1 MSIICEFCSVSVKTK
16 YNLKSHLINNKNCLK
31 KRGVKLDSNFICNGC
46 NFIFTNNTNLTTHK
60 HICKKYIIL
69 KIKEELDEKI
79 KEDKDKY
86 EKENKIKFDIQLR
99 SQKDEYEIK
108 IEDLTNK
115 LKNVDLE
122 KKDLIT
128 QHELKIIDMKY
139 NYEKIIKD
147 IQSQNDKL
155 LGNLQKL
162 VNQVIDRPT
171 TSILTNNIIEEKL
184 TSDDIKEYKFGN
196 NFIVPIRSDGM
207 INATSLCKAAGKRL
221 DHYKENLQTKE
232 YLDELSLVTGIP
244 VTNLFQGNIGGH
256 SGTWVH
262 RKVGYHLAQWISP
275 KFAVQVSLILD
286 ELFITGKVELKQPDE
301 IDNEYKSQITTL
313 KTKLDTNTEQYQK
326 LLNKHNSSLK
336 THRYIKFKKTD
347 PCFYI
352 IDSGIDCDCLRY
364 KFGITGLDQGNNID
378 DRLRCHRTLWPQLKV
393 RYLLFIKDVEMIEKS
408 FKMMFGKE
416 INPNGHEIIEGVT
429 FDEMIERIEKLFDIL
444 CIKEYHIMTE
454 EKLKEYNDYVET
466 TIKQI

>member
-1 MSIICEFCSVSVKTK
+1 MTSKEVLECEFCQKHFSTK
-16 YNLKSHLINNKNCLK
+16 SNLSLHKRTAKFCLEKQGKENTTNKCEFCKEVFSHKQRL
-31 KRGVKLDSNFICNGC
+31 
-46 NFIFTNNTNLTTHK
+46 LTHNE
-60 HICKKYIIL
+60 ICKA
-69 KIKEELDEKI
+69 KIEITYKINIAEKDKLIEELKRRNKELEEQIFKLAEKAIEKPTHIIYQSVDEEI
-79 KEDKDKY
+79 NENSNIIH
-86 EKENKIKFDIQLR
+86 EKSSNDIQ
-99 SQKDEYEIK
+99 
-108 IEDLTNK
+108 
-115 LKNVDLE
+115 
-122 KKDLIT
+122 
-128 QHELKIIDMKY
+128 
-139 NYEKIIKD
+139 
-147 IQSQNDKL
+147 
-155 LGNLQKL
+155 
-162 VNQVIDRPT
+162 
-171 TSILTNNIIEEKL
+171 
-184 TSDDIKEYKFGN
+184 EYKFGD

-207 INATSLCKAAGKRL
+207 INATALCKAAGKRL

-232 YLDELSLVTGIP
+232 YLDELFLITGIP

-301 IDNEYKSQITTL
+301 IDNEYKSQIIDL

-393 RYLLFIKDVEMIEKS
+393 RYLLFVKDVEMIEKS
-408 FKMMFGKE
+408 FKMMFEKE

-454 EKLKEYNDYVET
+454 DKLKEYNDYVET